1 MKAFKNTKETRLN
14 KNKYHRFVSRELKKQ
29 DNFQQS
35 SQFEEMFIQAMIQH
49 RNQEA
54 KQVKIGQFE
63 RESLATLARKFELS
77 AELLA
82 LESNCPNVQGILRLY
97 VNELKSAIESKLK
110 AA

>member
-1 MKAFKNTKETRLN
+1 MNAFENINEVRRNGRLERL
-14 KNKYHRFVSRELKKQ
+14 YRFSKSVEEVDESKFEQ
-29 DNFQQS
+29 IFMQS
-35 SQFEEMFIQAMIQH
+35 VAQH

-82 LESNCPNVQGILRLY
+82 LESDYPNVQGILRLY

>member
-1 MKAFKNTKETRLN
+1 MNKENL
-14 KNKYHRFVSRELKKQ
+14 ELP
-29 DNFQQS
+29 
-35 SQFEEMFIQAMIQH
+35 SQFEQAFMQAVDQH

-97 VNELKSAIESKLK
+97 VNELKNAIESKLK

>member
-82 LESNCPNVQGILRLY
+82 LEGILRLY